1 MQFLW
6 TLFNALIGTLSFL
19 ASVLM
24 LKHLWA
30 MVPVPMR
37 SVVRNGLALVFFVLG
52 VLGSVLPVMPGF
64 VFFLLALLVM
74 DVPQKR
80 VALRRLQHSWIVQRC
95 LRSPSFAR
103 SWRRLR
109 RYARDPHEFIKESD
123 QSRAL

>member
-24 LKHLWA
+24 LKRLWGL
-30 MVPVPMR
+30 MPLSVR
-37 SVVRNGLALVFFVLG
+37 SLVRNGIALIFFSLG
-52 VLGSVLPVMPGF
+52 VLGSILPVMPGF

-80 VALRRLQHSWIVQRC
+80 VVLRRVQHSWLIQKLLQNR
-95 LRSPSFAR
+95 SFAQTWR
-103 SWRRLR
+103 SLRRSIRRLDR
-109 RYARDPHEFIKESD
+109 TVP
-123 QSRAL
+123 